1 MERFGTEAE
10 EPAETEVSFCL
21 SGLTGA
27 NKLSGQTVYLS
38 YAMLTLRNPRYPEL
52 PPVQVEALA
61 DTGSVHLCLPASVAE
76 ALRLEERDRQS
87 VTIADGSRRT
97 VPYVGP
103 VEMRFGNRIGFGGA
117 LVLGDQVLLG
127 ALPLADMD
135 LVVIPRERRV
145 TVNPNSPD
153 MASSIVK
160 PVAGQPAV

>member
-1 MERFGTEAE
+1 M
-10 EPAETEVSFCL
+10 
-21 SGLTGA
+21 
-27 NKLSGQTVYLS
+27 YLS
-38 YAMLTLRNPRYPEL
+38 YAMLTLRNPRHPEL

-61 DTGSVHLCLPASVAE
+61 DTGSVHLCLPQSVAE
-76 ALRLEERDRQS
+76 ALGLEEQDRQC

-103 VEMRFGNRIGFGGA
+103 VEMRFENRVGFGGA
-117 LVLGDQVLLG
+117 LVMGDQVLLG

-145 TVNPNSPD
+145 AVNPNSPD

-160 PVAGQPAV
+160 AARDTPAA

>member
-1 MERFGTEAE
+1 
-10 EPAETEVSFCL
+10 
-21 SGLTGA
+21 
-27 NKLSGQTVYLS
+27 
-38 YAMLTLRNPRYPEL
+38 MLTLRNPRHPEL

-61 DTGSVHLCLPASVAE
+61 DTGSVHLCLPPHVAE
-76 ALRLEERDRQS
+76 ALGLEEQNQQS

-103 VEMRFGNRIGFGGA
+103 VEMRFENRVGFGGA
-117 LVLGDQVLLG
+117 LVMGDQVLLG

-145 TVNPNSPD
+145 AVNPNSPD

-160 PVAGQPAV
+160 TAG